1 MYATLVEIQEIQAFI
16 AYPLIFLAIVMV
28 PYTNNPHFV
37 GREDIL
43 DQLKARLGDDQE
55 HQKRVALWG
64 LGGVG

>member
-1 MYATLVEIQEIQAFI
+1 MCATKWKSKKYRHII
-16 AYPLIFLAIVMV
+16 AYSLTFLAIVMV

-37 GREDIL
+37 GREEIL

-64 LGGVG
+64 LGGIG

>member
-1 MYATLVEIQEIQAFI
+1 MYAEKWKSEKYRHII
-16 AYPLIFLAIVMV
+16 AYPLTFLTIVMV

-37 GREDIL
+37 GREEIL
-43 DQLKARLGDDQE
+43 DRLKAQLGDDRE